1 MIYITIIVLL
11 MILSSI
17 SRAFVIYFGLTE
29 IMPMFD
35 YMNSLI
41 MVALSLKATFVL
53 VNFTI
58 GEIRN
63 GRISI
68 HT

>member
-11 MILSSI
+11 MVLSTI

-58 GEIRN
+58 GELRN
-63 GRISI
+63 GRIST